1 VHAGGGAFQGRED
14 GTVIAHNGGKEAAH
28 KDRERS
34 HLMQHYIPL
43 QRRESLRCCAEIL
56 SSLFT
61 MTVPGFV
68 LSLIAAA
75 VGLLLLMDGDAVS
88 ALALVGLSR

>member
-1 VHAGGGAFQGRED
+1 
-14 GTVIAHNGGKEAAH
+14 
-28 KDRERS
+28 
-34 HLMQHYIPL
+34 
-43 QRRESLRCCAEIL
+43 
-56 SSLFT
+56 